1 MNRSV
6 LLLSLCQALLVTGN
20 ILLVAVNGLIGK
32 QLAPSEALITLPVA
46 FQFVGLMMA
55 TIPASL
61 IMKKTGRRKGFYLG
75 NAIGIGGALLS
86 VFALTLEHFWLFS
99 IGTLLLGVGIGFGTL
114 YRFAAVEAC
123 AEGQQSKA
131 ISLVMAGGVLAAFLG
146 PQMAIHSRDWFPD
159 QSFVGAF
166 SALVVLYCI
175 ALALITQ
182 VQFKEADPQEA
193 VGPQRP
199 LQEILLQPK
208 FISAVV
214 AGMVGYT
221 VMVLLMTATPLAMVN
236 CGFSFESAAM
246 VIEWHVLGMFVPSF
260 FTGHLIARIGVRPVI
275 QCGGLLILAC
285 ILINLNG
292 ITEWHFRA
300 ALLLLGVGWNFM
312 FIGATQMVVGTY
324 TPAEK
329 AKTQAA
335 NEFLVFSMS
344 TLAAMSAGW
353 LEAGVGWAATNVLMI
368 PVVLWAMATVWFF
381 RQEKTVTTVA

>member
-6 LLLSLCQALLVTGN
+6 LLLALCQALLVTGN

-46 FQFVGLMMA
+46 FQFIGLMMA

-75 NAIGIGGALLS
+75 NSIGIGGALLS

-123 AEGQQSKA
+123 EPGQQGKA

-146 PQMAIHSRDWFPD
+146 PQMAIHSREWFPD

-175 ALALITQ
+175 ALALITL
-182 VQFKEADPQEA
+182 VRFEEADPQEA
-193 VGPQRP
+193 AGPQRP
-199 LQEILLQPK
+199 MKEILLQPT

-260 FTGHLIARIGVRPVI
+260 FTGHLIARVGVRPVI
-275 QCGGLLILAC
+275 QAGGVLMLAC

-292 ITEWHFRA
+292 ISEWHFRS

-312 FIGATQMVVGTY
+312 FIGATQLVVGTY

-353 LEAGVGWAATNVLMI
+353 LEAGGGWAATNALMI

-381 RQEKTVTTVA
+381 RQRKPVEVTA